1 MAKIDRNM
9 RAVAAVAAA
18 LAFAPLAAPARA
30 QTVGE
35 DFLEFGAQVD
45 LRYDSNVI
53 NGDAARAEARGYDQA
68 DQIIIP
74 ALTAA
79 VNKTL
84 GRHAVRASALVG
96 YDFHLQNPRLDSER
110 IVADLAGLLNLSL
123 CEVRPG
129 INFQRRQAEA
139 GDRSLVLDPS
149 FGIDNVQT
157 IQEYKVDA
165 ACGRPIGLRAIGGV
179 SWRMGDNSS
188 DLRQLADYNSFTYR
202 GGIGYHQPSIGTL
215 DVYASH
221 ESTEYE
227 NRLIG
232 DERDGYDVRR
242 YGASFSRDIGA
253 RWNARV
259 EGFHVNVDS
268 AAVLGDDFSG
278 FGWNAAVNGT
288 LPPRL
293 QLGFEFGKDVY
304 PVLNNDA
311 LYMRQTLYG
320 VRADYALNER
330 WSLGGAYSLRDRNY
344 TYSQLVPPTTDG
356 NLLEDQ
362 FNLATVSA
370 TYKSASPLSFTLYG
384 GYENRSAN
392 NPLFDYD
399 GFYTGVTV
407 KYLLRR

>member
-1 MAKIDRNM
+1 MAKVNRNM
-9 RAVAAVAAA
+9 RAVAAVAGAMKIAA
-18 LAFAPLAAPARA
+18 VAGSASA

-45 LRYDSNVI
+45 LRYDSNVV
-53 NGDAARAEARGYDQA
+53 NGNSERAEARGYDKT
-68 DQIIIP
+68 DQIITPSI
-74 ALTAA
+74 TAA
-79 VNKTL
+79 INKTL
-84 GRHAVRASALVG
+84 GRHAIRASALVG

-110 IVADLAGLLNLSL
+110 IAADLDGLLNLSL

-129 INFQRRQAEA
+129 ASFQRRQAEA
-139 GDRSLVLDPS
+139 GDRALVLDPTL
-149 FGIDNVQT
+149 GIDNVQT

-165 ACGRPIGLRAIGGV
+165 SCGRPIGLRAIGGV

-188 DLRQLADYNSFTYR
+188 ELRQLADYDSFTYH

-215 DVYASH
+215 DLYVSN

-232 DERDGYDVRR
+232 DELDSYDVRR
-242 YGASFSRDIGA
+242 YGASFERDIGA

-259 EGFHVNVDS
+259 EAFYVNVDS
-268 AAVLGDDFSG
+268 AAVIGDDFSG
-278 FGWNAAVNGT
+278 AGWNIALNGT
-288 LPPRL
+288 FPPRL
-293 QLGFEFGKDVY
+293 QIGLEFGKDVF

-320 VRADYALNER
+320 VRANYALNEN
-330 WSLGGAYSLRDRNY
+330 WDLAAAYSLRDRNY
-344 TYSQLVPPTTDG
+344 TYSQLLPPSTEG

-370 TYKSASPLSFTLYG
+370 TYKTASPLSFTLYG

-399 GFYTGVTV
+399 GFYAGLTV
-407 KYLLRR
+407 KYVLRR